1 MPVWKTGPQNLKIM
15 KTDIRNFRM
24 IVRMTLTML
33 AVVAIF
39 PSCVTYYTVVPEVH
53 PDGSMTRTVY
63 AEADSACLAG
73 DLSSQPFLFELGS
86 GWETGRMAEPRT
98 WWFLDDSATMN
109 FYASRTFR
117 PSDTSYR
124 EIPASEEY
132 AGLPYIKARERWD
145 RKRGLLFNTYSYS
158 CTFPGIAERMPV
170 PPDSL
175 MTLDEL
181 DRWFRSAGSYAGMN
195 GAEAYTGLTDLY
207 DNYAGWINACYREQ
221 IYRVICSAVGEEL
234 TDSLKTELMQW
245 MKKHYDFYEDMLF
258 AFDGSDGS
266 VLIDI
271 AAQMSR
277 LSGNPVYAEAASVHA
292 VTWAEEISD
301 IEEQLTAPFF
311 YAMLYQVRMPGRL
324 TSANTDLMDDG
335 IPVWKVDGFRLL
347 TGDLTIEATSR
358 RANPIGFA
366 LLGLVVLTSA
376 VIFFRPRR

>member
-1 MPVWKTGPQNLKIM
+1 
-15 KTDIRNFRM
+15 M

-39 PSCVTYYTVVPEVH
+39 PSCVTYYAVVPEVH

-86 GWETGRMAEPRT
+86 GWESGRMAEPRT

-109 FYASRTFR
+109 FYAARTFR

-124 EIPASEEY
+124 ETPASEEY

-175 MTLDEL
+175 MTRDEL
-181 DRWFRSAGSYAGMN
+181 DRWFRSAGSYVGMN

-207 DNYAGWINACYREQ
+207 DKYAGWINACYREQ
-221 IYRVICSAVGEEL
+221 IYRVICSTVGEEL

-245 MKKHYDFYEDMLF
+245 MKKHYDFYEDMLS
-258 AFDGSDGS
+258 AFDDSDGS
-266 VLIDI
+266 VLTDI
-271 AAQMSR
+271 AGQMSR
-277 LSGNPVYAEAASVHA
+277 LSGNPVYADAAA
-292 VTWAEEISD
+292 VRATAWEEELSAL
-301 IEEQLTAPFF
+301 EEKLTVPFC
-311 YAMLYQVRMPGRL
+311 YEMLYQVRMPGRL
-324 TSANTDLMDDG
+324 TSANTELMDDG
-335 IPVWKVDGFRLL
+335 TPVWKVNGFRLL
-347 TGDLTIEATSR
+347 AGDLSIEATSR
-358 RANPIGFA
+358 RANPLGFI
-366 LLGLVVLTSA
+366 LLGLVVLASA
-376 VIFFRPRR
+376 VIFFRPRL